1 VELAALWEADAKL
14 EALWAVAVQ
23 VWDLV
28 VDNADVPCSLA
39 ASMSTM
45 VELLKSR
52 IDATAANRVR

>member
-1 VELAALWEADAKL
+1 LAALWEADAKL

-28 VDNADVPCSLA
+28 LDNADVPCSLA

-45 VELLKSR
+45 VELLESR
-52 IDATAANRVR
+52 IDATATNRV

>member
-28 VDNADVPCSLA
+28 LDNADVPCSLA

-45 VELLKSR
+45 VELLESR

>member
-28 VDNADVPCSLA
+28 LDNADVPCSLA

>member
-28 VDNADVPCSLA
+28 LDNADVPCSLA

-45 VELLKSR
+45 VELLESR
-52 IDATAANRVR
+52 IDATATNRVR

>member
-28 VDNADVPCSLA
+28 LDNADVPCSLA

-45 VELLKSR
+45 VELLESR
-52 IDATAANRVR
+52 IDATTTNRVR

>member
-28 VDNADVPCSLA
+28 LDNDDVPCSLA
-39 ASMSTM
+39 ASMPTM
-45 VELLKSR
+45 VELLESR

>member
-23 VWDLV
+23 VWDMVL
-28 VDNADVPCSLA
+28 DNADVPCSLA

-45 VELLKSR
+45 VELLESW